1 MLHKKRKLC
10 KTKDTSS
17 SIPEKILCQQS
28 QPTNGERDDDILK
41 DGTEFCQLITK
52 AGYIFKTGGSAN
64 QLNADQAVF
73 QRDLRK
79 SLKSHQNYPEV
90 IDEFLE
96 TLRNLLEDPVRLRW
110 SLMPTLTTPNFTS
123 ARGENQDSLIRL
135 LLGIDLLQ
143 GKLTTFMLEKMA
155 ELAISEQSEIFDC
168 KDIADIPHFI
178 LTQFQWLDRIVN
190 SKELTD
196 KLLEMLEVVPTNFQC
211 DIIASIPDIVN
222 DSDHSEVARRL
233 CDLLLESRQLRIPI
247 LDTLSNLNIPS
258 EIVTVTRATVLKT
271 LPSLEI
277 EDLPIV
283 IKFLLNNLKP
293 EDAFEIVSEV
303 RNNLDFT
310 TSFPPAKSSTP
321 RKRKASDKTDR
332 GAEFL
337 TIDAIRS
344 ILRFQKTVCDNW
356 IKAIE
361 TVKTPAEHKPLDLLL
376 LILLHSLELRRKP
389 VESLLRNKI
398 RAGHFTEVL
407 LQVTFGSHSEV
418 LEEYSISVL
427 NIAEVL
433 LKSLEPI
440 ISSYGS
446 TLYQKAFVAF
456 NTFCKQEVIS
466 NLVTHV
472 GSGITSEVDA
482 ALDTLVVL
490 GDQATEKMASFGT
503 FIKSILDFFDN
514 LTLSQIKKVYRVLS
528 VLAYQGGQEGRKLQ
542 DDTSIVIRKQLTNT
556 NPKYQRMG
564 VIGALMVSK
573 SMAAAVTSMLTH
585 SASVSSQEAST
596 TETQQ
601 KIVELLEMVRSSTA
615 RTPEAIVLFYDE
627 LSKVILKGELESNVE
642 SWINETIINDF
653 QEDFIVDIEPASSS
667 NLMAVELKHGLDN
680 LSGDDVCIA
689 LNLTPLLHK
698 EETMKIGRE
707 SYFSCKERV
716 VSTITLASNF
726 RLLRICEQSQH
737 GGTLE
742 GIDALLGCP
751 VYLPQSSAIAKFSSL
766 SKAEKE
772 LICTSYFHCLN
783 WFREIVNGFAMVGST
798 EVKEKVVLRLRDII
812 EMQKVL
818 QQLLGEF
825 PAYEPPMINFDYDN
839 LEVQIPVH
847 FAGAPNKT
855 GSKRGKK
862 PAAKKAR
869 KKGNQKST
877 SKHTQDQMSE
887 ITTQVNTSHLDVSTN
902 ISMNNTQIGEKT
914 SEKLMDLTAY
924 RVFFRELDLDVFV
937 LLQNGLSLKSSPEI
951 SNNENDSNPKLGPS
965 EIQFLLDDLTKKL
978 DHSLLT
984 SQWNRKIPFK
994 SRIDKK
1000 LGFSNLD
1007 LYTPLEITTRMLELL
1022 PVLCQMLEDSSAFFQ
1037 AIIAEN
1043 DGVLD
1048 GIFSGDAVLL
1058 ALCMEL
1064 LLHSLNRILS
1074 WNGFLK
1080 GENRELHKQALQ
1092 VLATRIGTLEGSQ
1105 TGTKELLRHAFH
1117 YLVKFSESLPT
1128 FSSSVMLT
1136 RLLETLSLQVE
1147 DKELREE
1154 LVKVADSFL
1163 KRDWLGS
1170 DGLKEKGAKHN
1181 QNIETLLRS
1190 TFSTFYKSFF
1200 HYLVDVVKSS
1210 ACQAGENREAR
1221 QKCLQ
1226 NWFQVV
1232 KVFKLLVDQIK
1243 IFGGRSVLASSMKYG
1258 RQLVDSFKGQ
1268 AIPLL
1273 NCLFRTHKEDVLN
1286 LLKNLQASTRYLQH
1300 VCNYVK
1306 GLKDAGLT
1314 RLVPPLKKSLESI
1327 IYLIMGMMAENKC
1340 KGAFWIGNLK
1350 NRDLQGNEILSQS
1363 TENSVSDAS
1372 NENHSEESDTVP
1384 DDDQSDVE
1392 LEEETCTGSPGLS
1405 KKQMKEGLVDEDQE
1419 YESEDF

>member
-1 MLHKKRKLC
+1 MLHTKRKLS
-10 KTKDTSS
+10 KTTDTSS
-17 SIPEKILCQQS
+17 SIPEKTLCQQR
-28 QPTNGERDDDILK
+28 QPANGERDDEILK
-41 DGTEFCQLITK
+41 DETEFCQLITK

-64 QLNADQAVF
+64 QLNVDQAVF

-110 SLMPTLTTPNFTS
+110 SLMPTLTTPNSTS

-143 GKLTTFMLEKMA
+143 
-155 ELAISEQSEIFDC
+155 
-168 KDIADIPHFI
+168 
-178 LTQFQWLDRIVN
+178 
-190 SKELTD
+190 ELTD
-196 KLLEMLEVVPTNFQC
+196 KMLEMLEVVPTNFQC
-211 DIIASIPDIVN
+211 DIIASIPDIIN

-233 CDLLLESRQLRIPI
+233 CDLLLESRELRIPI

-258 EIVTVTRATVLKT
+258 ETVTETRATVLKT
-271 LPSLEI
+271 LPSVEI
-277 EDLPIV
+277 EDLPVV
-283 IKFLLNNLKP
+283 IKFVLNNLKP
-293 EDAFEIVSEV
+293 EDAFEIISEL
-303 RNNLDFT
+303 RNNLDFKA
-310 TSFPPAKSSTP
+310 SFPPANSSTPRKKKNNLDFKASFPPANSSTP

-337 TIDAIRS
+337 TIDAFRS

-356 IKAIE
+356 IKVIE

-398 RAGHFTEVL
+398 RAGNFTEVL

-418 LEEYSISVL
+418 LEEYSPSVL

-440 ISSYGS
+440 ISYFGS
-446 TLYQKAFVAF
+446 TLYQKAFVTF

-472 GSGITSEVDA
+472 GSGITAEVDA

-490 GDQATEKMASFGT
+490 GDQTTEKMASFGT
-503 FIKSILDFFDN
+503 FIKSILDFLDN
-514 LTLSQIKKVYRVLS
+514 LTLSQIKKVYTVLS
-528 VLAYQGGQEGRKLQ
+528 VLAYQGGQEGHKLQ
-542 DDTSIVIRKQLTNT
+542 DDISIMIRKQLTNT

-564 VIGALMVSK
+564 VIGALMASK
-573 SMAAAVTSMLTH
+573 SMAAAGTSTLTH
-585 SASVSSQEAST
+585 SASTSSQEAVT

-627 LSKVILKGELESNVE
+627 LSKVVLKGELESNVE

-680 LSGDDVCIA
+680 LSGDDGGIA

-698 EETMKIGRE
+698 EENMTTGRG
-707 SYFSCKERV
+707 SFFSSKERV
-716 VSTITLASNF
+716 VSTITLASIF

-737 GGTLE
+737 GSTLE

-751 VYLPQSSAIAKFSSL
+751 VYLPQSSALAKFSTL
-766 SKAEKE
+766 SNAEKQ

-783 WFREIVNGFAMVGST
+783 WFREILNGFAMVGSA
-798 EVKEKVVLRLRDII
+798 EIKEKVVLRLRDIV
-812 EMQKVL
+812 EMQKIL
-818 QQLLGEF
+818 QQLLGDF
-825 PAYEPPMINFDYDN
+825 PVYKPPMINFDHDN
-839 LEVQIPVH
+839 LEVQIPIP
-847 FAGAPNKT
+847 FAGSSNKT
-855 GSKRGKK
+855 GGKRGKK
-862 PAAKKAR
+862 PAAKNVLLLFQT
-869 KKGNQKST
+869 G
-877 SKHTQDQMSE
+877 D
-887 ITTQVNTSHLDVSTN
+887 
-902 ISMNNTQIGEKT
+902 KT
-914 SEKLMDLTAY
+914 SEKVVDLSAY

-937 LLQNGLSLKSSPEI
+937 LLQNGLSLKISPEI
-951 SNNENDSNPKLGPS
+951 SNNDENDSNLKLGPS
-965 EIQFLLDDLTKKL
+965 EIQFLLDDLTRKL

-984 SQWNRKIPFK
+984 SQWNRKTAFK

-1007 LYTPLEITTRMLELL
+1007 LYTPLEITTRMVELL
-1022 PVLCQMLEDSSAFFQ
+1022 PVLCQILEDTSAFFQ

-1048 GIFSGDAVLL
+1048 GHTMFSGDAVLL
-1058 ALCMEL
+1058 ASCMEL

-1080 GENRELHKQALQ
+1080 GENRQLHKQTLQ

-1136 RLLETLSLQVE
+1136 RLLETLLLQVE

-1181 QNIETLLRS
+1181 QNIETLLRIQFMNVEDALKHLETFS
-1190 TFSTFYKSFF
+1190 TIALEDLVAEAGKKNVCSSVYPTLNRSTYSTFYKSFF

-1210 ACQAGENREAR
+1210 ACQAGENREAH

-1226 NWFQVV
+1226 NWLQVV

-1243 IFGGRSVLASSMKYG
+1243 IFGGRPVLASSMKYG
-1258 RQLVDSFKGQ
+1258 RQLVESFKGQ
-1268 AIPLL
+1268 AVPLL
-1273 NCLFRTHKEDVLN
+1273 NRLFRTHKEDVLN

-1306 GLKDAGLT
+1306 GSKDAGLT
-1314 RLVPPLKKSLESI
+1314 RLVPPLRKSLESI
-1327 IYLIMGMMAENKC
+1327 IYLIMAMMAENKC

-1363 TENSVSDAS
+1363 TQNSVSVAS
-1372 NENHSEESDTVP
+1372 NENQSEESDVIP

-1392 LEEETCTGSPGLS
+1392 LEEETHTGSPALS
-1405 KKQMKEGLVDEDQE
+1405 EKQTKEGLADEDQE